1 VNAVKY
7 FVTDLMPYMT
17 AAIFL
22 LGFYWKI
29 RKWAKSPRNLHW
41 ELFPYPQSNAEQI
54 GELIVEVVILHSL
67 FLHNR
72 KIWLPSLAMHWGIY
86 HGLIGLLLLT
96 AGLPRSVLFGFAGA
110 VLLTLGALGLII
122 VRLSFKE
129 LRSISA
135 PQDYIQLVMLAAIG
149 LTTLTSNIPVQY
161 LVLKDYIR
169 GLASFNPDTAINS
182 AIFLP
187 LLLLQIFILYMPFS
201 RMSHFAAKYFTYHK
215 VKWGEP
221 Q

>member
-1 VNAVKY
+1 VNIVKY
-7 FVTDLMPYMT
+7 FVTDIMPYMT
-17 AAIFL
+17 AAIFV
-22 LGFYWKI
+22 LGFYRKI

-41 ELFPYPQSNAEQI
+41 ELFPYPQSNVEQI
-54 GELIVEVVILHSL
+54 GELIVEVVVLHRL

-72 KIWLPSLAMHWGIY
+72 KIWLPSLAMHWGVY

-96 AGLPRSVLFGFAGA
+96 AGLPWAVLFGFAGA

-122 VRLSFKE
+122 VRLSYKE
-129 LRSISA
+129 LRYISA
-135 PQDYIQLVMLAAIG
+135 PQEYIQLGLLAAIG
-149 LTTLTSNIPVQY
+149 LTTLNSNILAQY
-161 LVLKDYIR
+161 LVLKNYIR
-169 GLASFNPDTAINS
+169 GLITFNPDAAIDS
-182 AIFLP
+182 TMFLP

-201 RMSHFAAKYFTYHK
+201 KMGHFAAKYFTYHK